1 MSKVKI
7 ELNSSGLRSLLLS
20 DEVKSFTRETADSCL
35 QRCGPGYESDSH
47 RMPGRWISSVFTAS
61 PEGVNDNLENN
72 TLLRS
77 LS

>member
-7 ELNSSGLRSLLLS
+7 ELNSPGIRELLLS
-20 DEVKSFTRETADSCL
+20 DEVKNFTKETADGCL
-35 QRCGPGYESDSH
+35 RRCGPGYESDSC
-47 RMPGRWISSVFTAS
+47 RMPGRWISSVFTADR
-61 PEGVNDNLENN
+61 EAVNDNLENN